1 MRNWY
6 MSGVTTPLLTY
17 TFLCINRAFCLTDLL
32 CRMCLWGLRY
42 VIVLQNSYVVF
53 TLFASTVQETVYK
66 KVAGHE
72 LLFRDKR
79 IKGYKICTY

>member
-1 MRNWY
+1 MR
-6 MSGVTTPLLTY
+6 
-17 TFLCINRAFCLTDLL
+17 
-32 CRMCLWGLRY
+32 LWGLRY

-79 IKGYKICTY
+79 IKGYRVRTY